1 MDIVDTSEPGPD
13 LANGSP
19 GSNRLRVWVRRTIGA
34 LLAGTM
40 VVAGGAFWMRD
51 EIARLWAVNT
61 LFEPDRI
68 VANFSRMDHAF
79 HSVALPPTDAA
90 SPLPLGPGIEL
101 GEEVEAWIAER
112 SVTGLVV
119 LRDGRIVHESYHL
132 GTEPHDRRIS
142 WSVAKSF
149 LSLLAGVIVAEGA
162 VSPDDPVTKHAPALA
177 GSAYDGVTLRDV
189 LAMCSG
195 VAFDEDYLDPGSDI
209 NRMGRVLALG
219 GSMDEF
225 AAGLRERTRPPG
237 KLMEYV
243 SIDTHVI
250 GMVLRGA
257 TGRDIPELMA
267 EKITGPMG
275 ISSGLEAAYYLTDGE
290 GTAFVLGG
298 LNMTT
303 RDYARLGLLVAEDG
317 RVGAR
322 QVVPPNWIDESTTPR
337 APTLPGAPRYGY
349 QWWLPADAR
358 PGEVVARGIYGQH
371 VYVDRT
377 RGVVVA
383 MNAADRGFRDPGVWE
398 GNIEMFRA
406 IADRAAR

>member
-1 MDIVDTSEPGPD
+1 MAVLLT
-13 LANGSP
+13 
-19 GSNRLRVWVRRTIGA
+19 GA
-34 LLAGTM
+34 ALAG
-40 VVAGGAFWMRD
+40 AGAIYMRE
-51 EIARLWAVNT
+51 EITRLWAVNT

-68 VANFSRMDHAF
+68 VANFSHMDRAF
-79 HSVALPPTDAA
+79 HAV
-90 SPLPLGPGIEL
+90 PLPVSDTTPEL
-101 GEEVEAWIAER
+101 PVADGLELSPEVAAWMEER

-119 LRDGRIVHESYHL
+119 LRDGQILHESYHL
-132 GTEPHDRRIS
+132 GTDMDDRRIS

-149 LSLLAGVIVAEGA
+149 LSLLAGVLVAEGA
-162 VSPDDPVTKHAPALA
+162 VSLDDMVTEHAPTLV

-195 VAFDEDYLDPGSDI
+195 VAFDEDYLDPDSDI

-225 AAGLRERTRPPG
+225 AAGLTARTRPPG
-237 KLMEYV
+237 KRMEYV

-257 TGRDIPELMA
+257 TGRDIPELMS

-275 ISSGLEAAYYLTDGE
+275 ISSGIEAAYYLTDGE

-303 RDYARLGLLVAEDG
+303 RDYARLGLLVAENG
-317 RVGAR
+317 RVGTR
-322 QVVPPNWIDESTTPR
+322 QIVPSAWIDESTTPR
-337 APTLPGAPRYGY
+337 APTPPGAPRYGY
-349 QWWLPADAR
+349 QWWLPADGR
-358 PGEVVARGIYGQH
+358 SGEVLARGIYGQH

-377 RGVVVA
+377 RGVVIA
-383 MNAADRGFRDPGVWE
+383 MNAADRGFREPGVWE
-398 GNIEMFRA
+398 ANVEMFRA
-406 IADRAAR
+406 IAEAAGG